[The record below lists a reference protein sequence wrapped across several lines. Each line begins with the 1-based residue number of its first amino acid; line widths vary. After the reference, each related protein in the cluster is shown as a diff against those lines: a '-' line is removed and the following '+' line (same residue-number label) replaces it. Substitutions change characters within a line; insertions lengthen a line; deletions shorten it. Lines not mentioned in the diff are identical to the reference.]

1 MTREQREPRS
11 LAKISAAESEAW
23 RRHSS
28 LRFLECAIHLCA
40 THMSVDEVASLL
52 EAEAAILRELG

>member
-1 MTREQREPRS
+1 MTKEQHEPRP

-28 LRFLECAIHLCA
+28 LRFLEYAIHLCA
-40 THMSVDEVASLL
+40 THMSVEDVAELL
-52 EAEAAILRELG
+52 EAEAAMLRELG

>member
-11 LAKISAAESEAW
+11 LAKIRAAESEAW

>member
-1 MTREQREPRS
+1 MTREPREPRS

-40 THMSVDEVASLL
+40 TQMSVDEVASLL

>member
-1 MTREQREPRS
+1 MTREPREPRS

-23 RRHSS
+23 RRRSS

>member
-1 MTREQREPRS
+1 MTREPREPRS